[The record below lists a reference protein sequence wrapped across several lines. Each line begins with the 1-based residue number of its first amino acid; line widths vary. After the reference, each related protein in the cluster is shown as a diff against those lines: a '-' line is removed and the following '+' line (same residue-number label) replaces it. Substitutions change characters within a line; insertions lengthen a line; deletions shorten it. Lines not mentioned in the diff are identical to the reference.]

1 MKSLYPSLSM
11 DGHINTFE
19 RASKFENQRAHWG
32 VLGAFGQNLYNSVKS
47 VVPNNLWQG
56 HPIAQAF
63 GYEAPK
69 SYAQTAPQQSSFQ
82 NPNQAK
88 FQSGNAFQQ
97 YANSAPTGGSYGGGA
112 APAPATGGQ
121 SAGGGDAG
129 GGGQDQY
136 LQQLRDA
143 FGGQRQSLENQI
155 NSYGGDLTNAQ
166 TSTDQSIKAA
176 QDAKTQQD
184 QGDSVLYGQNL
195 KNLLQSN
202 QELSQRR
209 QGTYSALGSL
219 DSSAFQQDTAK
230 ADQALLDNQQQ
241 LGTQRDSALHNRESQ
256 YNSYAN
262 DAQSK
267 LGAYKQDIARAQEGL
282 RGAQSGVD
290 LNQANSIQSYMQQMQ
305 QQQQA
310 AQAQQQ
316 ALAMNLAQL
325 QAQGVDVLGNLQ
337 KTNIGDYSKQFG
349 ANLQQQL
356 AQGTARYQTPVGTQS
371 QAGYIGAGNPNDPL
385 KRLLGQ

>member
-1 MKSLYPSLSM
+1 MFGTNLRNMIGGAVSNVGRALKLPEFGISEAISGQPAPRQSAVRGANTVAGPTYVNSGNSLA
-11 DGHINTFE
+11 G
-19 RASKFENQRAHWG
+19 
-32 VLGAFGQNLYNSVKS
+32 
-47 VVPNNLWQG
+47 
-56 HPIAQAF
+56 
-63 GYEAPK
+63 
-69 SYAQTAPQQSSFQ
+69 FQ
-82 NPNQAK
+82 NN
-88 FQSGNAFQQ
+88 
-97 YANSAPTGGSYGGGA
+97 GGYGGGGA
-112 APAPATGGQ
+112 YAPATGGQ
-121 SAGGGDAG
+121 AAAPQGS
-129 GGGQDQY
+129 GGGQPSQPGPDQY

-143 FGGQRQSLENQI
+143 FGGQKQSFENQI
-155 NSYGGDLTNAQ
+155 NSYNGDLTNAQ
-166 TSTDQSIKAA
+166 TSTDQSLKAA
-176 QDAKTQQD
+176 QDAKAQQD

-241 LGTQRDSALHNRESQ
+241 LGSQRDTALHNRESQ

-267 LGAYKQDIARAQEGL
+267 LLAYRQEIARAQEGL

-290 LNQANSIQSYMQQMQ
+290 LNQANSIQSYQQGMQ
-305 QQQQA
+305 QQEQQL
-310 AQAQQQ
+310 AQQRQ

-325 QAQGVDVLGNLQ
+325 QAQGVDVIGNLN

-349 ANLQQQL
+349 ANLQNQL
-356 AQGTARYQTPVGTQS
+356 AQGTARYQTPTAPQTQS
-371 QAGYIGAGNPNDPL
+371 GFIGNNASAQNDL
-385 KRLLGQ
+385 MKRLGLVA